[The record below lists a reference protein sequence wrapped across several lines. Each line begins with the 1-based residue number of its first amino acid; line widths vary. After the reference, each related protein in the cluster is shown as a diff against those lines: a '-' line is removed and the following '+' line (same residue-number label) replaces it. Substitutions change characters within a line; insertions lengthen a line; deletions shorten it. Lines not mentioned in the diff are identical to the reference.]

1 MVQILSLA
9 TLAVALVSATDVLAH
24 PHHRI
29 SKHRALARRASNPLK
44 RAATKAEACAARD
57 AERAKTSLSASG
69 SASLTVS
76 ATTSATSTHSPSATP
91 KDKEDDDDN
100 KTQTTAPGLL
110 AVLPASGIR
119 KGWTL
124 AGPESADVKSL
135 TLSDDLFDI
144 VKEIKNLRH
153 DVVTVD
159 GKKAVHGHMEKGA
172 VALNDSPEGG
182 FSFYTPGPKGSNLD
196 LDKAREISFG
206 YSVKF
211 SSGYDWNKGGKL
223 PGVYGGEDEDTAA
236 TCSGGRHDSGCFSCR
251 FMFRASGAGE
261 LYLYLPPDL
270 NRDNL
275 CGDDGYGE
283 CRDASDNGKTYGA
296 SIGTG
301 LFKFKAGGWT
311 ALRQV
316 VHLNTP
322 GKRDGWVKV
331 YVNGDSDP
339 VIHVKEL
346 SFRGSAKSVF
356 YGIQSQFFHG
366 GHESDWAAPKD
377 QDAWFADWSLA
388 ITQYED

>member
-29 SKHRALARRASNPLK
+29 SKHHALARRASHPFK
-44 RAATKAEACAARD
+44 RAGTKAEACAARD
-57 AERAKTSLSASG
+57 AKRAKTSTSASG
-69 SASLTVS
+69 SASLTAT
-76 ATTSATSTHSPSATP
+76 ATTSATSTHSPSP
-91 KDKEDDDDN
+91 ISKDDKADDDS
-100 KTQTTAPGLL
+100 KTQSTPPGLL
-110 AVLPASGIR
+110 SVLPPAGIR
-119 KGWTL
+119 AGWTL
-124 AGPESADVKSL
+124 APADSADVKSL
-135 TLSDDLFDI
+135 VLSDDLFDI
-144 VKEIKNLRH
+144 VKEIKDLPH

-159 GKKAVHGHMEKGA
+159 GKKAIHGHMEKGA
-172 VALNDSPEGG
+172 VALNDSPRGG
-182 FSFYTPGPKGSNLD
+182 FSFYTPGPKDSKLD
-196 LDKAREISFG
+196 LSKAREVSFG

-211 SSGYDWNKGGKL
+211 SKGYDFNKGGKL
-223 PGVYGGEDEDTAA
+223 PGLYGGEDEDTAA
-236 TCSGGRHDSGCFSCR
+236 TCSGGRHDEGCFSCR
-251 FMFRASGAGE
+251 FMFRAEGAGE
-261 LYLYLPPDL
+261 LYLYIPPSL

-283 CRDASDNGKTYGA
+283 CRDASSNGKTYGA

-301 LFKFKAGGWT
+301 LWDFEDGKWT

-331 YVNGDSDP
+331 YINGSSTP
-339 VIHVKEL
+339 ILNVKEL

-356 YGIQSQFFHG
+356 YGIQSQYFHG
-366 GHESDWAAPKD
+366 GHESDWASPKD

-388 ITQYED
+388 ITQYE